1 MPISPDG
8 SNRTLSNADI
18 EMIAN
23 IIDGSLDA
31 KLQPIK
37 DGLSAAG
44 EGLRAAGE
52 GLIAAGHQPDSAE
65 E

>member
-1 MPISPDG
+1 MSKDDG
-8 SNRTLSNADI
+8 NNRTLSNADI

-31 KLQPIK
+31 KLKPIK
-37 DGLSAAG
+37 DGLRAAG

-52 GLIAAGHQPDSAE
+52 GLMATGHPPSAPTE